1 MNDRAALLRAYNRR
15 GLANVELGQY
25 AEAIRDFSAVIRLN
39 PDVAGY
45 YDNRQNALR
54 QLGRLPEAL
63 RDADAAVRLAP
74 GYTFVLR
81 GRALVYDAMGRFDLA
96 LADFTR
102 AINLDSKDAGLRA
115 DRAKI
120 FAKISRLDDAYSDLT
135 TAISLD
141 PSNAGLLKDRGL
153 LLARYG
159 EPAAARSDL
168 LAYLVRQPGDAEATQ
183 ALAALGPTPTPP
195 AASSANQDSDTLDAK
210 KKLVTEAVEAH
221 ENCLAAALVDIT
233 PYSAE
238 SAPTIV
244 DVALDRCSKLAER
257 RIAIGVAAFDMT
269 REQASE
275 IVNRKVAEMRNK
287 MISAVV
293 TARAE
298 LAKKQ
303 NGGPEAPRS
312 GDGLPKGQPL

>member
-1 MNDRAALLRAYNRR
+1 MRA
-15 GLANVELGQY
+15 
-25 AEAIRDFSAVIRLN
+25 S
-39 PDVAGY
+39 
-45 YDNRQNALR
+45 
-54 QLGRLPEAL
+54 
-63 RDADAAVRLAP
+63 
-74 GYTFVLR
+74 VLI
-81 GRALVYDAMGRFDLA
+81 VPRFC
-96 LADFTR
+96 
-102 AINLDSKDAGLRA
+102 
-115 DRAKI
+115 
-120 FAKISRLDDAYSDLT
+120 KISRLDDAYSDLT

-275 IVNRKVAEMRNK
+275 IVNRKVLRCG
-287 MISAVV
+287 
-293 TARAE
+293 TR
-298 LAKKQ
+298 
-303 NGGPEAPRS
+303 
-312 GDGLPKGQPL
+312 